1 MKEIEQYKAFI
12 ESICNVYG
20 IVDAIKPLQHGL
32 DAMMEATLGMENI
45 GAYDVDDKF
54 LNQMSTDEYE
64 SSNADP
70 QAAKQLW
77 DMFDEAFASANGV
90 DAAYQKALDDLAAQG
105 VDTNTL
111 PEDNS
116 AYIAAFGTS
125 IESDESEQPWMCETC
140 ALTEAHRDRTTG
152 GNWFGKTLR
161 DQNNYDLRVRRNAER
176 KLYQPFEQMTKER
189 YDDLVN
195 LGDTPAAEQ
204 YAYYFKKDKNRN
216 VADKTKTMDKTDDNY
231 GYFKEGAKGMGQSG
245 KFGDAWALADNGTST
260 GKNSGFAP
268 SVRRIMKRKENEFLD
283 RDMQDQLADMMV
295 TEPED
300 DGMDYESVI
309 RELCDRWCTTQS
321 ESGNVVSD
329 NDFRKYV
336 NSILTNNI

>member
-12 ESICNVYG
+12 ESVCNIYG
-20 IVDAIKPLQHGL
+20 IVDAIQPLQKGL

-77 DMFDEAFASANGV
+77 DVFDEEFASANGV

-105 VDTNTL
+105 VDTSIL
-111 PEDNS
+111 PQDNS
-116 AYIAAFGTS
+116 EYIAAFGTS
-125 IESDESEQPWMCETC
+125 IESDESEQPWMCEAC

-161 DQNNYDLRVRRNAER
+161 DQNNYDEKVRNKNDRELYVPTAEMS
-176 KLYQPFEQMTKER
+176 E
-189 YDDLVN
+189 DLFNEVSTD
-195 LGDTPAAEQ
+195 GDPAWAEQ
-204 YAYYFKKDKNRN
+204 YANYWKRN
-216 VADKTKTMDKTDDNY
+216 SPLDNKADKTKTMNVTAKYDITKPVSAGKGWNQYDLGND
-231 GYFKEGAKGMGQSG
+231 GFK
-245 KFGDAWALADNGTST
+245 ST
-260 GKNSGFAP
+260 GENSVMSKTG
-268 SVRRIMKRKENEFLD
+268 RRIIKRGQQRLD
-283 RDMQDQLADMMV
+283 EKDMQDQLADMMV

-300 DGMDYESVI
+300 DGTDYESAI

-321 ESGNVVSD
+321 ENGNMVSD
-329 NDFRKYV
+329 NDFRKYI
-336 NSILTNNI
+336 NSILANKI